1 MLNKLFGKL
10 SGQSRKKGFT
20 MTELLTVVGIIAI
33 VCAIAI
39 PAIISISRSLAFKQ
53 ANEYAES
60 IFMAAQANLTEM
72 KSDGRLID
80 LFVEDNGAKKVGD
93 DAVNTGFP
101 NDEIHREQ
109 YMYATSSDGVYDVL
123 LPATSIDSD
132 ARDGNVLIEYNPYT
146 GNVYSVFYKD
156 GGDPLGYTEGDGVTK
171 VTRNEEERRD
181 LKLGYYCGSALSTE
195 PLTPEETKASIGFI
209 NGEEFIVQVIIPIP
223 QSYKSNPNVFADGL
237 AVDLTVTGENGDILG
252 DKTRTGDGSFTTQ
265 IKARNDRSSCKPSSD
280 GKSVIVSYTL
290 DSLMDKQSFANYG
303 RLVGDVSPA
312 SDAAF
317 AKVAPMSVASK
328 PEGLKTHLVE
338 FEKDE
343 FNIYPGENVK
353 IEANINFQSSSNR
366 NSVKISSDT
375 LSNVNPMFD
384 VLMKGKNGWVISV
397 SNGRNLQNL
406 NALSATVAKS
416 IKTVSFANDID
427 WNDTVTYYKEKY
439 TDIFVDKTDFPEA
452 PARALPYFVPIHNE
466 NLFGTAQFVYR
477 GDGNG
482 LWAKVI
488 EILQK
493 IFNTNLDQESD
504 VPTLTDELDI
514 TSVDENTKAYKCKP
528 HATVSGNGHKV
539 LNIKIDSTQYA
550 LGKNFY
556 AGKTASANTDK
567 FTGLFGYVNTTIDS
581 LSVVNPIIKG
591 NSFSDK
597 NNPATGA
604 LVGAT
609 GFNTLITNCS
619 AYIDTDIKN
628 AGFNRS
634 LLPGGASQQWKQF
647 DTNKD
652 DASYGVK
659 GYGAV
664 GGLVG
669 YAKSHRTVTGELTND
684 KNSLA
689 FSNCFAAV
697 PVSGH
702 MRGTAVAGTNG
713 KHYGYTNGVG
723 GLVGNAEI
731 SNFYNCYASG
741 DVVADGIYV
750 DYLNDLS
757 GIFKEIA
764 DTIAPLIGVDPPD
777 LFYNGRTS
785 IGAGGFVGTSH
796 GVRYTNC
803 FASGDVIGEN
813 CSEQEEAEKKGAAG
827 FAGIMSYEETHLYG
841 NDDSGKGE
849 KTHADIAQM
858 TVFQNCY
865 AVGTAKSLKNGSTEA
880 ASIAESFSGA
890 NCRIKFDGFAGT
902 ATKYWGGSYYQTY
915 APWWYGANGDIV
927 NGIERLPYESFIFK
941 DSYYISKYTTLD
953 KDQTN
958 ACASPLMYESFE
970 DLTGMQNDPE
980 WQKKQI
986 EVIKEIKTSGLL
998 RLLGD
1003 KASGDDDKYAP
1014 TRYNF
1019 GGIYFG
1025 EWLNEDVVRDVD
1037 NWLESLFFEEYSGKR
1052 YAAPAR
1058 SFLNGPK
1065 ARNILSGK
1073 WLTGF
1078 PECVRTKG
1086 YIANNDN
1093 NSSNNISSDKY
1104 EAYYANDLYK
1114 LEAIYETLYSEGF
1127 SSEYWQAGGNGK
1139 TFAYDETA
1147 LNQNAKYPFTKLNGL
1162 DYYGRWPAKQI
1173 ACGIAYYEQ
1182 YGEKDYGYYFDR
1194 AGTSTLQDK
1203 PVISDGYAILTG
1215 NQTDDVRIVEI
1226 NGQEKDIEL
1235 KTTNSYYTATYTTG
1249 DSVYCVYRLPWEALQ
1264 EASSDSFYTEIKVT
1278 VNDEK
1283 TYTLYFNPNVALSQ
1297 VNPEDKG
1304 DKYPDSKFTAK
1315 EPETLP
1321 AQVYIRSARQLAAL
1335 GKSTMNAYTANENI
1349 NFVQQLDIDASKYTG
1364 ESYGADAEKAKNA
1377 AVNNASVA
1385 SFGAAYTGKTAS
1397 EKSPIISGFANP
1409 IFTVI
1414 DKTGSVSDL
1423 AISCSGNH
1431 GSTDVKEAGLLAVT
1445 NNGTVTN
1452 VDVNISTGATVTA
1465 KTSAGLLIGV
1475 NSGTISNCDATV
1487 GATATVKADENAG
1500 GLIGINSG
1508 KVENCTANI
1517 TGTMKVNATNAGGIV
1532 GMAMPGS
1539 IFNNVEVSGKNLAG
1553 NGSLGAFAGTLDT
1566 ANVSNV
1572 TVNIN
1577 GAFEAQNTA
1586 AGLAGIVTSGILS
1599 NITVSVAENASI
1611 EAPTAA
1617 GLIGTASDASIGAL
1631 KLELKG
1637 KIIGEESA
1645 VGAISDITGGST
1657 SNVKVL
1663 LSVENAENAE
1673 NAKITAPNNA
1683 AGFTLNA
1690 HSNIQDS
1697 YVIGKGT
1704 IEATATDG
1712 NAAGFAVSVNAAEN
1726 TRVFNCFVSP
1736 ADHTKTDLAAAYRA
1750 AKLDDLKISATG
1762 ANGNAAGFA
1771 VNVSGVVDNS
1781 TALGKINGTNAA
1793 GFVVNVN
1800 GGAITGCMANTD
1812 TNGKAFAA
1820 NNNGLVSNSY
1830 AWYQTGTADE
1840 IAKDD
1845 NNNAQHYYACYF
1857 APLRFE
1863 PAPQVTVVKG
1873 RAVDKISYDELA
1885 ELPLNDLCPISDVD
1899 APVDGN
1905 IWKLAGKDVAYP
1917 FSEMHPS
1924 NYAYPM
1930 LREHYGD
1937 WVNPTQYAYGIVYY
1951 EKYTDGTIGMN
1962 LVDVSYID
1970 ANKTRQHYSMNT
1982 LADDTKT
1989 ITEAGYALFFHNH
2002 KQIKD
2007 ITLDDKN
2014 VNGYVPF
2021 TVNPSDLANLK
2032 LGEKDADITS
2042 FLANY
2047 EFRILPVKQDAE
2059 STEAVTEAVKIYGLD
2074 DGVHMFVPAFANAIT
2089 PNWTAPDKDVKA
2101 TYEIRTAAQFGN
2113 INKSLGDAAPAE
2125 GFTQTHSFTLN
2136 GNSNIET
2143 FKSLSYDG
2151 GNHEIT
2157 VGAIKHGLFGVVSG
2171 TAEAN
2176 AVIKNVKLTGAKLN
2190 ATTTAGIIAD
2200 TVDKYSEITNV
2211 TLNDPA
2217 IEIAVTDYTDN
2228 TSVDV
2233 GAVVGKNSGTIKNA
2247 AIMMSQRENA
2257 DGNAE
2262 KDEHGNVL
2270 RKTFTIDASKTKLTA
2285 TQLKLNVGGIVGSNE
2300 GSITADKVNG
2310 KLKTSV
2316 TGNIEFTPASVALDD
2331 SGKAL
2336 ILDSTKNKTVLS
2348 ELVKVGGIAGE
2359 NSGSTAGEN
2368 SGSVTGENS
2377 GSVTG
2382 DMNGDLVY
2390 KTFKFPADTVQVEL
2404 TNEIKLGGLVGHSTS
2419 DNSNGASVTGTVTG
2433 NVHYTRPAVIADK
2446 DNAES
2451 DKKTV
2456 TDGVMLGGLVGESE
2470 SSVITGSFNGESE
2483 SSVNGKSVEILK
2495 AVGDDNKKIFVK
2507 DVDTVSV
2514 ENYIGGLVG
2523 QMNGGSF
2530 GNTVSASGA
2539 VKLDYSVGESYTGG
2553 IAGYVN
2559 NSAVNNANTN
2569 LDITVSTANAGLY
2582 AGGLVGRMNGNTLTG
2597 SASGNIVVT
2606 GSATNAYIGGA
2617 VGNTGGV
2624 SVTNVTSNSKINV
2637 NLGNGTRYV
2646 GGLVGYMNG
2655 GSMRASDK
2663 NTASATGEI
2672 TVSNVNANTY
2682 VGGAVG
2688 YEKNATRFTNI
2699 KADVAITGSWTPGE
2713 TTASCPSGY
2722 ANVGKFIGNAN
2733 NDSSHK
2739 VTFSHCSGVG
2749 NSDIPLQFLGSINYT
2764 ATNTGAN
2771 WYWSAEP
2778 LKGTLVSTRYKNA
2791 VDGNTDY
2798 IIGGNTLLPK
2808 NSPESTPKYYNYTAT
2823 LTDCTYSAEDGTY
2836 KQEINKNKYFY
2847 DRSTENL
2854 FEEYSIKQ
2862 VTFGPLTGKYMFAN
2876 TSKKAIYDNGGDFG
2890 VYDITSL
2897 VNGQKFNNEDVTAT
2911 AYKAIWNVSGNKNFQ
2926 NMSSG
2931 RYISRNDGFWGM
2943 GYNFSLVN
2951 DHASINNAPVGG
2963 FSGGYYGIL
2972 SQAGKKW
2979 VSMVI
2984 TDSGV
2989 DKQRE
2994 KNKNY
2999 NLLVYQVNTAS
3010 YYKATFTN
3018 TSKYNQ
3024 VIESIKT

>member
-80 LFVEDNGAKKVGD
+80 LFVEDNGAKKVSD
-93 DAVNTGFP
+93 DAVATGFP

-317 AKVAPMSVASK
+317 AKVAPKSVASK
-328 PEGLKTHLVE
+328 PKGLDTPLVD

-353 IEANINFQSSSNR
+353 IEAKINFQSSSNR

-384 VLMKGKNGWVISV
+384 VLMKGKSGWVISV

-1264 EASSDSFYTEIKVT
+1264 QASSDSFYTEIKVT

-1335 GKSTMNAYTANENI
+1335 GNDSMKEFTAKNDI

-1364 ESYGADAEKAKNA
+1364 ASYETPNTIANA
-1377 AVNNASVA
+1377 VKKNASVA

-1414 DKTGSVSDL
+1414 SETGSVSDL

-1475 NSGTISNCDATV
+1475 NAGTVSNCDATV

-1500 GLIGINSG
+1500 GLIGVNSG

-1517 TGTMKVNATNAGGIV
+1517 TGTMTVNSVNAGGFV
-1532 GMAMPGS
+1532 GKANSGS
-1539 IFNNVEVSGKNLAG
+1539 IFNNVEVSGKNIAG
-1553 NGSLGAFAGTLDT
+1553 SGSLGAFAGTLDT

-1577 GAFEAQNTA
+1577 GEVRAQNTA

-1599 NITVSVAENASI
+1599 NITVNVAENASI
-1611 EAPTAA
+1611 SAPTAA

-1637 KIIGEESA
+1637 NITGTESA

-1726 TRVFNCFVSP
+1726 DRVFNCFVSP

-1750 AKLDDLKISATG
+1750 PTKLDDLKISATG

-1793 GFVVNVN
+1793 GFAVNVN

-1812 TNGKAFAA
+1812 NNGKAFAL
-1820 NNNGLVSNSY
+1820 NNTGLVSNSY
-1830 AWYQTGTADE
+1830 AWYKTGTADD
-1840 IAKDD
+1840 ITRDD
-1845 NNNAQHYYACYF
+1845 NNNTNAKHYYACYF
-1857 APLRFE
+1857 APLSSE
-1863 PAPQVTVVKG
+1863 SDYPVTVVKG
-1873 RAVDKISYDELA
+1873 RTVCDDMTYDDLA
-1885 ELPLNDLCPISDVD
+1885 NLTPEELCPVSDR
-1899 APVDGN
+1899 N
-1905 IWKLAGKDVAYP
+1905 IWKVAGKDSSYP
-1917 FSEMHPS
+1917 FSEMRPS

-1937 WVNPTQYAYGIVYY
+1937 WHNPTQYSYGIVYY
-1951 EKYTDGTIGMN
+1951 EKYDDDRIGMN

-1970 ANKTRQHYSMNT
+1970 ANKTRQHYSLNT
-1982 LADDTKT
+1982 LQDDTKT
-1989 ITEAGYALFFHNH
+1989 IEETGYAVFYKNAS
-2002 KQIKD
+2002 QIIIDGKD
-2007 ITLDDKN
+2007 DIGSYKKLDESKMIT
-2014 VNGYVPF
+2014 GE
-2021 TVNPSDLANLK
+2021 LK
-2032 LGEKDADITS
+2032 LGETS
-2042 FLANY
+2042 TDMSAFLAAY
-2047 EFRILPVKQDAE
+2047 DFSIWPGTQDTE

-2089 PNWTAPDKDVKA
+2089 PNWKAPTEDTPKA
-2101 TYEIRTAAQFGN
+2101 TYEIRTAEQFGN
-2113 INKSLGDAAPAE
+2113 INKSLGDATPAE
-2125 GFTQTHSFTLN
+2125 GFEQTHSFTMDKAVTLDY
-2136 GNSNIET
+2136 
-2143 FKSLSYDG
+2143 FKGLTYSAKSDNDPYS
-2151 GNHEIT
+2151 IT
-2157 VGAIKHGLFGVVSG
+2157 VGENVELTHGIFGAVSDKS
-2171 TAEAN
+2171 EISD
-2176 AVIKNVKLTGAKLN
+2176 VIVNGAKLK
-2190 ATTTAGIIAD
+2190 ASKTAGIIAD
-2200 TVDKYSEITNV
+2200 TVDKDSKITNV

-2217 IEIAVTDYTDN
+2217 IEISADYTKDN
-2228 TSVDV
+2228 NTIAI
-2233 GAVVGKNSGTIKNA
+2233 GAVAGTNKGIIKN
-2247 AIMMSQRENA
+2247 IKVETSKLTDK
-2257 DGNAE
+2257 DGNVQ
-2262 KDEHGNVL
+2262 KDDDGKEMYIP
-2270 RKTFTIDASKTKLTA
+2270 FTIDASKTKLTA

-2300 GSITADKVNG
+2300 GSITADTVNG

-2336 ILDSTKNKTVLS
+2336 ILDSTNNKTVLS

-2359 NSGSTAGEN
+2359 NSGS
-2368 SGSVTGENS
+2368 VTGE
-2377 GSVTG
+2377 
-2382 DMNGDLVY
+2382 MNGDVSY
-2390 KTFKFPADTVQVEL
+2390 KTFKFPADTTKVEL

-2419 DNSNGASVTGTVTG
+2419 DNSNGASVSGTVTG

-2446 DNAES
+2446 ANAES

-2456 TDGVMLGGLVGESE
+2456 TDGSSVMLGGLVGESN
-2470 SSVITGSFNGESE
+2470 SSVITGSFNGKSN

-2495 AVGDDNKKIFVK
+2495 AVGDEENNIFVS
-2507 DVDTVSV
+2507 DVKTANGDS
-2514 ENYIGGLVG
+2514 YIGGLVG
-2523 QMNGGSF
+2523 NMS
-2530 GNTVSASGA
+2530 
-2539 VKLDYSVGESYTGG
+2539 
-2553 IAGYVN
+2553 
-2559 NSAVNNANTN
+2559 
-2569 LDITVSTANAGLY
+2569 
-2582 AGGLVGRMNGNTLTG
+2582 GNTLSG
-2597 SASGNIVVT
+2597 SASGKIEVT

-2617 VGNTGGV
+2617 VGNTDGV
-2624 SVTNVTSNSKINV
+2624 TVTNVTSNSNINV

-2655 GSMRASDK
+2655 GSMSASNKD
-2663 NTASATGEI
+2663 TASATGEI

-2739 VTFSHCSGVG
+2739 VTFSNCSGVG
-2749 NSDIPLQFLGSINYT
+2749 DSDMELQFLGTINTVRNSSGNWYYSTSKLTGDNLTAKRYESVLNYEEVNGTPVIKASGTFINY
-2764 ATNTGAN
+2764 N
-2771 WYWSAEP
+2771 
-2778 LKGTLVSTRYKNA
+2778 
-2791 VDGNTDY
+2791 
-2798 IIGGNTLLPK
+2798 
-2808 NSPESTPKYYNYTAT
+2808 AT
-2823 LTDCTYSAEDGTY
+2823 LDNCTYTNGNNTY
-2836 KQEINKNKYFY
+2836 EQVIKTTKWFYNFTESDKYTEYSFKKQTSGESFSGLYVITNKNYVAMRSVSNKNGDLGVVDLSSYLNGTGVMNNENPKSDIFVNFSKALWNVKGNKEFVNKYNLEHKHTTDGWFGTTYDHYYCKLSRPDIHDDKKYFELT
-2847 DRSTENL
+2847 DGKIENTPTGVFNST
-2854 FEEYSIKQ
+2854 
-2862 VTFGPLTGKYMFAN
+2862 
-2876 TSKKAIYDNGGDFG
+2876 GDFG
-2890 VYDITSL
+2890 IYSKIKRKYINLSITSSAVPAVSRMNDITYDL
-2897 VNGQKFNNEDVTAT
+2897 WV
-2911 AYKAIWNVSGNKNFQ
+2911 YK
-2926 NMSSG
+2926 
-2931 RYISRNDGFWGM
+2931 
-2943 GYNFSLVN
+2943 
-2951 DHASINNAPVGG
+2951 
-2963 FSGGYYGIL
+2963 
-2972 SQAGKKW
+2972 
-2979 VSMVI
+2979 
-2984 TDSGV
+2984 V
-2989 DKQRE
+2989 DTKP
-2994 KNKNY
+2994 
-2999 NLLVYQVNTAS
+2999 
-3010 YYKATFTN
+3010 YYKATFTSAKDN
-3018 TSKYNQ
+3018 NDKQYVDQWITS
-3024 VIESIKT
+3024 VSAP

>member
-80 LFVEDNGAKKVGD
+80 LFEEDNGAEKVD
-93 DAVNTGFP
+93 DNAVATGFP

-181 LKLGYYCGSALSTE
+181 LKLGYYCGSALSAT

-223 QSYKSNPNVFADGL
+223 QSYRSNPNVFADGL
-237 AVDLTVTGENGDILG
+237 DVDLVVTGEENGIV
-252 DKTRTGDGSFTTQ
+252 DKDTRTGSGSFKTQ

-303 RLVGDVSPA
+303 KLDGDVSPA
-312 SDAAF
+312 SDATF

-439 TDIFVDKTDFPEA
+439 TKIDFDRKTGFPEA

-1003 KASGDDDKYAP
+1003 KASGDEDKYAP

-1037 NWLESLFFEEYSGKR
+1037 NWFESLFFEEYSGKR
-1052 YAAPAR
+1052 YAAPL
-1058 SFLNGPK
+1058 SSHLNGPK
-1065 ARNILSGK
+1065 ARNILSGR
-1073 WLTGF
+1073 WLEGF
-1078 PECVRTKG
+1078 PECVRTDG
-1086 YIANNDN
+1086 YKAKND
-1093 NSSNNISSDKY
+1093 SNIDDISKKDFGK
-1104 EAYYANDLYK
+1104 YYANDLGR
-1114 LEAIYETLYSEGF
+1114 LEDIYRALYSEGF
-1127 SSEYWQAGGNGK
+1127 SSNYWQKGGEGK

-1264 EASSDSFYTEIKVT
+1264 EASSDSFYTKIVVT
-1278 VNDEK
+1278 VNG
-1283 TYTLYFNPNVALSQ
+1283 TSYTLYFNPNVALSQ

-1364 ESYGADAEKAKNA
+1364 ASYGTDAEKAKNA

-1385 SFGAAYTGKTAS
+1385 SFNASYTGMTAS

-1414 DKTGSVSDL
+1414 GKTGSVSDL

-1431 GSTDVKEAGLLAVT
+1431 GSTDVNEAGLLAVT

-1475 NSGTISNCDATV
+1475 NAGTVSNCDATV

-1500 GLIGINSG
+1500 ALIGINSG

-1532 GMAMPGS
+1532 GMAMTGS
-1539 IFNNVEVSGKNLAG
+1539 IFNNVEVSGENLTG
-1553 NGSLGAFAGTLDT
+1553 SESLGAFAGTLDT

-1577 GAFEAQNTA
+1577 GAFTAKNTA
-1586 AGLAGIVTSGILS
+1586 AGLAGIVTSGTLS
-1599 NITVSVAENASI
+1599 NITVNVAENASI
-1611 EAPTAA
+1611 SAPTAA

-1637 KIIGEESA
+1637 NITGTESA

-1663 LSVENAENAE
+1663 LSGGNAE
-1673 NAKITAPNNA
+1673 ITAPNKA
-1683 AGFTLNA
+1683 AGFTLDA
-1690 HSNIQDS
+1690 HSTIQDS

-1750 AKLDDLKISATG
+1750 AKLDELKIIATG

-1812 TNGKAFAA
+1812 TNGKAFAL
-1820 NNNGLVSNSY
+1820 NNTGLVSNSY
-1830 AWYQTGTADE
+1830 AWYKTGMADKIE
-1840 IAKDD
+1840 TDANK
-1845 NNNAQHYYACYF
+1845 NTQHYYACYF
-1857 APLRFE
+1857 ALIPDPEE
-1863 PAPQVTVVKG
+1863 PKPVTGSTEPKPVTVVKG
-1873 RAVDKISYDELA
+1873 RTVCDDMTYDDLA
-1885 ELPLNDLCPISDVD
+1885 ELPLNELCPISDVD

-1905 IWKLAGKDVAYP
+1905 IWKLAGKDSAYP

-1937 WVNPTQYAYGIVYY
+1937 WVNPTQYSYGIVYY
-1951 EKYTDGTIGMN
+1951 EKYDDDSIGMN
-1962 LVDVSYID
+1962 LVDGSFIGETD
-1970 ANKTRQHYSMNT
+1970 NRKHYSMNT

-2089 PNWTAPDKDVKA
+2089 PNWKAPTEDTPKA

-2125 GFTQTHSFTLN
+2125 GFTQTHSFTMGEAVTLDN
-2136 GNSNIET
+2136 
-2143 FKSLSYDG
+2143 FKGLKYTAKPDNVVHS
-2151 GNHEIT
+2151 IT
-2157 VGAIKHGLFGVVSG
+2157 VGENVTLPHGIFGAVS
-2171 TAEAN
+2171 EN
-2176 AVIKNVKLTGAKLN
+2176 SEISDVIVNGAKLE
-2190 ATTTAGIIAD
+2190 AKLEASKTAGIIAD
-2200 TVDKYSEITNV
+2200 TVDKDSEITNV

-2217 IEIAVTDYTDN
+2217 IKISAEYTKDN
-2228 TSVDV
+2228 TIAI
-2233 GAVVGKNSGTIKNA
+2233 GAVAGTNEGTITK
-2247 AIMMSQRENA
+2247 IKVEMSKKTDA
-2257 DGNAE
+2257 DGKE
-2262 KDEHGNVL
+2262 KYNPFV
-2270 RKTFTIDASKTKLTA
+2270 IDASETR
-2285 TQLKLNVGGIVGSNE
+2285 LKNVTEDVPALNLNIGGLVGSNTGMLTE
-2300 GSITADKVNG
+2300 SNVN
-2310 KLKTSV
+2310 TD
-2316 TGNIEFTPASVALDD
+2316 IEFKPVTAAPDADAETTTLTQNVSFGGLA
-2331 SGKAL
+2331 GYN
-2336 ILDSTKNKTVLS
+2336 TKTVD
-2348 ELVKVGGIAGE
+2348 G
-2359 NSGSTAGEN
+2359 T
-2368 SGSVTGENS
+2368 
-2377 GSVTG
+2377 VTG
-2382 DMNGDLVY
+2382 DISFGSIALA
-2390 KTFKFPADTVQVEL
+2390 ADDKVVEL
-2404 TNEIKLGGLVGHSTS
+2404 TDNIKLGGLVGHSTS
-2419 DNSNGASVTGTVTG
+2419 DNSNGASVSGTVTG
-2433 NVHYTRPAVIADK
+2433 NVHYTRPAVIAD
-2446 DNAES
+2446 N
-2451 DKKTV
+2451 DKATSTGKNV
-2456 TDGVMLGGLVGESE
+2456 TDNVMLGGLVGESKSGKVTGTFDGE
-2470 SSVITGSFNGESE
+2470 AKKTDETDKTIAIVKAQDIIVDETDTSNNTYVIDTSVSGT
-2483 SSVNGKSVEILK
+2483 
-2495 AVGDDNKKIFVK
+2495 
-2507 DVDTVSV
+2507 T
-2514 ENYIGGLVG
+2514 YIGGLVG

-2559 NSAVNNANTN
+2559 NSVAVNNANTD
-2569 LDITVSTANAGLY
+2569 LDITISTANAGLY
-2582 AGGLVGRMNGNTLTG
+2582 AGGLVGNMSGNTLSG
-2597 SASGNIVVT
+2597 SASGKIEVT
-2606 GSATNAYIGGA
+2606 GSATNAYVGGA
-2617 VGNTGGV
+2617 VGNTDGV
-2624 SVTNVTSNSKINV
+2624 TVTNVTSNSNINV
-2637 NLGNGTRYV
+2637 NLDNGTRYV

-2655 GSMRASDK
+2655 GSMSASNKD
-2663 NTASATGEI
+2663 TASATGEI

-2847 DRSTENL
+2847 NRSAEKP
-2854 FEEYSIKQ
+2854 FEEYSITRVKSG
-2862 VTFGPLTGKYMFAN
+2862 TLTGNYMIANSNKYAMISSGN
-2876 TSKKAIYDNGGDFG
+2876 DLSVVNIS
-2890 VYDITSL
+2890 SL
-2897 VNGQKFNNEDVTAT
+2897 VNGGKFNNENTNTDF
-2911 AYKAIWNVSGNKNFQ
+2911 YKAIWNIRSDQSFKNVY
-2926 NMSSG
+2926 NAANNLNSYLD
-2931 RYISRNDGFWGM
+2931 REDTRSRNKPFCLISNEEYDNKPYGEFNNELEL
-2943 GYNFSLVN
+2943 YNISSYTEGGWFS
-2951 DHASINNAPVGG
+2951 DPFYINLN
-2963 FSGGYYGIL
+2963 
-2972 SQAGKKW
+2972 
-2979 VSMVI
+2979 I
-2984 TDSGV
+2984 TDGGV
-2989 DKQRE
+2989 PSQKKED
-2994 KNKNY
+2994 NKRY
-2999 NLLVYQVNTAS
+2999 TLYIYKVNEAP

>member
-80 LFVEDNGAKKVGD
+80 LFEEDNGAEKVSD
-93 DAVNTGFP
+93 DAVATGFP

-317 AKVAPMSVASK
+317 AKVAPKSVASK
-328 PEGLKTHLVE
+328 PKGLDTPLVD

-353 IEANINFQSSSNR
+353 IEAKINFQSSSNR

-384 VLMKGKNGWVISV
+384 VLMKGKSGWVISV

-427 WNDTVTYYKEKY
+427 WNNTVTYYKDTYK
-439 TDIFVDKTDFPEA
+439 DINFDGKKDFPEA

-466 NLFGTAQFVYR
+466 NLFGTAQFVYPA
-477 GDGNG
+477 NG
-482 LWAKVI
+482 SSLWDKIKDAI
-488 EILQK
+488 EN
-493 IFNTNLDQESD
+493 IFNINLNTDDD
-504 VPTLTDELDI
+504 VPTLTDELDRQVSNGKY
-514 TSVDENTKAYKCKP
+514 TSTPNT
-528 HATVSGNGHKV
+528 HATVSGAGHKV
-539 LNIKIDSTQYA
+539 LNIKIDASKYDLVGDFYA
-550 LGKNFY
+550 LDTTGLPGTTSKD
-556 AGKTASANTDK
+556 T
-567 FTGLFGYVNTTIDS
+567 FTGLFGYVNTTIDG
-581 LSVVNPIIKG
+581 LSVVNPVIKG
-591 NSFSDK
+591 GSFNGT

-604 LVGAT
+604 LVGAA

-619 AYIDTDIKN
+619 AYIDTTAN
-628 AGFNRS
+628 GFNRS
-634 LLPGGASQQWKQF
+634 LLPGGVTKQPAYNS
-647 DTNKD
+647 DQK
-652 DASYGVK
+652 SYGVK
-659 GYGAV
+659 GSGAV

-669 YAKSHRTVTGELTND
+669 YAKSHRTVTGELTSD
-684 KNSLA
+684 KSTLA
-689 FSNCFAAV
+689 FSNCFASV

-702 MRGTAVAGTNG
+702 MRGSSA

-741 DVVADGIYV
+741 DVLADGVYV
-750 DYLNDLS
+750 QNLQDVTGAVSSISNAFASLLGKENTIDL
-757 GIFKEIA
+757 
-764 DTIAPLIGVDPPD
+764 L
-777 LFYNGRTS
+777 YNGRTS
-785 IGAGGFVGTSH
+785 MGAGGFVGTSH

-803 FASGDVIGEN
+803 FASGDVLGKSSSSN
-813 CSEQEEAEKKGAAG
+813 DSLRAKGTAG
-827 FAGIMSYEETHLYG
+827 FVGIMSYEETHAYG
-841 NDDSGKGE
+841 NDVNKINE
-849 KTHADIAQM
+849 KEHTDVAQM

-865 AVGTAKSLKNGSTEA
+865 AVGLAKSTLSDGAKNSEN
-880 ASIAESFSGA
+880 FSGA
-890 NCRIKFDGFAGT
+890 NCRIKFDGFGGT
-902 ATKYWGGSYYQTY
+902 ATKYWSGNYYQVY
-915 APWWYGANGDIV
+915 APWWFGTKGDVV

-941 DSYYISKYTTLD
+941 DSYYISQYIAQKN
-953 KDQTN
+953 DQTN
-958 ACASPLMYESFE
+958 ACALPASYAYLT
-970 DLTGMQNDPE
+970 DLTAMQNDSE
-980 WQKKQI
+980 WIKDQKRQI
-986 EVIKEIKTSGLL
+986 KNRSISDVVENIKKLFGIK
-998 RLLGD
+998 
-1003 KASGDDDKYAP
+1003 DDGSEDTPAF
-1014 TRYNF
+1014 YNYRGVF
-1019 GGIYFG
+1019 FG
-1025 EWLNEDVVRDVD
+1025 EWINKKDGGDYYYELP
-1037 NWLESLFFEEYSGKR
+1037 WYSIRGTV
-1052 YAAPAR
+1052 AR
-1058 SFLNGPK
+1058 ALLDSKDIGP
-1065 ARNILSGK
+1065 
-1073 WLTGF
+1073 
-1078 PECVRTKG
+1078 CVRTDQKG
-1086 YIANNDN
+1086 DDYSTYYK
-1093 NSSNNISSDKY
+1093 NSLSSLDGIYDK
-1104 EAYYANDLYK
+1104 LYK
-1114 LEAIYETLYSEGF
+1114 EGF
-1127 SSEYWQAGGNGK
+1127 SSDYWQAGGQGN
-1139 TFAYDETA
+1139 THAYD
-1147 LNQNAKYPFTKLNGL
+1147 LNANGKYPFTKLKGL
-1162 DYYGRWPAKQI
+1162 DYYGRWPAMKI
-1173 ACGIAYYEQ
+1173 ACGLAYYEQ
-1182 YGEKDYGYYFDR
+1182 YGADEYGYYFDR
-1194 AGTSTLQDK
+1194 DGTSTLQDK
-1203 PVISDGYAILTG
+1203 PVISDGYAILTSAK
-1215 NQTDDVRIVEI
+1215 NDKISVKI
-1226 NGQEKDIEL
+1226 NDNTYTINNVDGE
-1235 KTTNSYYTATYTTG
+1235 YTATYTTEN
-1249 DSVYCVYRLPWEALQ
+1249 SVYYVHRLPWEALQ
-1264 EASSDSFYTEIKVT
+1264 QASTSSFYTEIEVT

-1297 VNPEDKG
+1297 VNPVDKDG
-1304 DKYPDSKFTAK
+1304 TGSNTKAD
-1315 EPETLP
+1315 EPTTLP

-1335 GKSTMNAYTANENI
+1335 GNDSMKEFTAKNDI

-1364 ESYGADAEKAKNA
+1364 ASYETPNTVANA
-1377 AVNNASVA
+1377 VKKNASVA

-1414 DKTGSVSDL
+1414 GKTGSVSDL
-1423 AISCSGNH
+1423 ILSCSGNH
-1431 GSTDVKEAGLLAVT
+1431 GSTDVNEAGLLAET

-1475 NSGTISNCDATV
+1475 NAGTVSNCDATV

-1500 GLIGINSG
+1500 GLIGVNSG

-1532 GMAMPGS
+1532 GMAMTGS
-1539 IFNNVEVSGKNLAG
+1539 IFNNVEVSGENLTG

-1577 GAFEAQNTA
+1577 GEVRAQNTA
-1586 AGLAGIVTSGILS
+1586 AGLAGIVKSGILS
-1599 NITVSVAENASI
+1599 NITVNVAENASI

-1726 TRVFNCFVSP
+1726 TRVFKCFVSP
-1736 ADHTKTDLAAAYRA
+1736 QDHTKTDLAAAYRA
-1750 AKLDDLKISATG
+1750 AKLDELKIIAIG

-1793 GFVVNVN
+1793 GFAVNVDS
-1800 GGAITGCMANTD
+1800 GVITGCMANTD
-1812 TNGKAFAA
+1812 NNGKAFAL
-1820 NNNGLVSNSY
+1820 NNTGLVSNSY
-1830 AWYQTGTADE
+1830 AWYKTGKADKIE
-1840 IAKDD
+1840 TDANK
-1845 NNNAQHYYACYF
+1845 NTQHYYACYF
-1857 APLRFE
+1857 ALIPDPEE
-1863 PAPQVTVVKG
+1863 PKPVTGSTEPKPVTVVKG
-1873 RAVDKISYDELA
+1873 RTVCDDMTYDDLA
-1885 ELPLNDLCPISDVD
+1885 ELPLNELCPISDVD

-2059 STEAVTEAVKIYGLD
+2059 STEAVTEAIVINGLD

-2125 GFTQTHSFTLN
+2125 GFTQTHSFTMGEAVTLDN
-2136 GNSNIET
+2136 
-2143 FKSLSYDG
+2143 FKGLKYTAKPDNVVHS
-2151 GNHEIT
+2151 IT
-2157 VGAIKHGLFGVVSG
+2157 VGENVTLPHGIFGAVS
-2171 TAEAN
+2171 EN
-2176 AVIKNVKLTGAKLN
+2176 SEISDVIVNGAKLN
-2190 ATTTAGIIAD
+2190 ATTTAGILAD
-2200 TVDKYSEITNV
+2200 TVDKDSKITNV

-2247 AIMMSQRENA
+2247 AIMMSPREGDNGTVQKDA
-2257 DGNAE
+2257 D
-2262 KDEHGNVL
+2262 GNVL

-2300 GSITADKVNG
+2300 GSITTDIENNKP
-2310 KLKTSV
+2310 KTSV
-2316 TGNIEFTPASVALDD
+2316 TGNVEFTPASVALDN

-2359 NSGSTAGEN
+2359 NSGSNA
-2368 SGSVTGENS
+2368 GENS

-2495 AVGDDNKKIFVK
+2495 AVGDGKKIFAK
-2507 DVDTVSV
+2507 DVDNVSGKA
-2514 ENYIGGLVG
+2514 YIGGLVG

-2530 GNTVSASGA
+2530 DNTVSASGA

-2553 IAGYVN
+2553 IAGYVS
-2559 NSAVNNANTN
+2559 NSAVNNANTD

-2582 AGGLVGRMNGNTLTG
+2582 AGGIVG
-2597 SASGNIVVT
+2597 
-2606 GSATNAYIGGA
+2606 
-2617 VGNTGGV
+2617 
-2624 SVTNVTSNSKINV
+2624 KIS
-2637 NLGNGTRYV
+2637 
-2646 GGLVGYMNG
+2646 G
-2655 GSMRASDK
+2655 GSMSDG
-2663 NTASATGEI
+2663 TASGKLSI
-2672 TVSNVNANTY
+2672 NGSIDSANTY
-2682 VGGAVG
+2682 VGGAIG
-2688 YEKNATRFTNI
+2688 YEDGKSTFNNVNTTVDIKGNWSQSADVVGT
-2699 KADVAITGSWTPGE
+2699 KAD
-2713 TTASCPSGY
+2713 CPSGY
-2722 ANVGKFIGNAN
+2722 ANIGKFVGY
-2733 NDSSHK
+2733 
-2739 VTFSHCSGVG
+2739 VTSGKFTDCHGLG
-2749 NSDIPLQFLGSINYT
+2749 NSTLALQFLGSIHKTSDTVSGNIYT
-2764 ATNTGAN
+2764 SSVLSDAMGGSVTSLNSGSFDFIGA
-2771 WYWSAEP
+2771 A
-2778 LKGTLVSTRYKNA
+2778 
-2791 VDGNTDY
+2791 DGN
-2798 IIGGNTLLPK
+2798 K
-2808 NSPESTPKYYNYTAT
+2808 TAGFNKAT
-2823 LTDCTYSAEDGTY
+2823 DGTY
-2836 KQEINKNKYFY
+2836 YKFTASLDNCTYKSSNDNKVYKQSIENTAYFYTYAKEGDHTQYKINKTTKSVTDMQTGTDYVIVDY
-2847 DRSTENL
+2847 SGSYILSTKGTKVISKEFNNIT
-2854 FEEYSIKQ
+2854 EY
-2862 VTFGPLTGKYMFAN
+2862 
-2876 TSKKAIYDNGGDFG
+2876 YDNDTSTIWTCDGSDGAKIKLKSWATNNYFRIDHYRFFGDHWDLTAESYKDGQFKLVSVG
-2890 VYDITSL
+2890 DYVQFKHHEKDGAMYCDNDGSLDVKKTQDDNSKFKVYS
-2897 VNGQKFNNEDVTAT
+2897 VTKT
-2911 AYKAIWNVSGNKNFQ
+2911 PFEKGTMTYKASNCVC
-2926 NMSSG
+2926 
-2931 RYISRNDGFWGM
+2931 
-2943 GYNFSLVN
+2943 
-2951 DHASINNAPVGG
+2951 
-2963 FSGGYYGIL
+2963 
-2972 SQAGKKW
+2972 
-2979 VSMVI
+2979 
-2984 TDSGV
+2984 
-2989 DKQRE
+2989 
-2994 KNKNY
+2994 
-2999 NLLVYQVNTAS
+2999 
-3010 YYKATFTN
+3010 
-3018 TSKYNQ
+3018 TSN
-3024 VIESIKT
+3024 EP